1 MCRPAASA
9 SLARS
14 RRRARKAHR
23 ATINLSLSWQ
33 CIRATSN
40 GPAPRKLFRRLNE
53 VENWGRTALQMSAG
67 WTNFSVSN
75 GSHTG
80 EEDGPSVVGEDQPA
94 CASCKKRKLRCSKE
108 IPVCSHCLRLSTKC
122 VYNPKQKPGL
132 KPGAVEALTRRV
144 AFLEQILLDES
155 GNLRPRYKDEPE
167 QRGDS
172 DSPQNESRSTEE
184 VAAPTGQTH
193 EDVPAIPHEQPPVN
207 ASTHGNGRTT
217 NPLKRKH
224 DEPEAKRWL
233 FATAEVDLAQ
243 HLPPQA
249 VLLRVVDFFTTSFH
263 HWIPYLHKQRL
274 QNKVSEGICSNGLLL
289 VLHALLA
296 VALRHMDP
304 NDLFM
309 DNDQIQRQSSVS
321 RIIVETH
328 AIRSVS
334 VESLQALIFIVFDY
348 INILQLSDG
357 QNHRAW
363 PLIGSLTRTI
373 GYLQLT
379 SEPSAASQS
388 GSLMRPVRLV
398 QPSNDWTELEERR
411 RLFWI
416 IFMLDR
422 FCSVTTG
429 WDTSLTSDD
438 VHRRLPADGGYFT
451 REEPVITPYFGIW
464 NKAAARIGR
473 SLANVPAP
481 YSEEDPTSEQP
492 QGASPNSAN
501 GYIDASK
508 LGAFAYCVEATESL
522 SQVTTFFLQQR
533 INAQDKEHAVSWLTR
548 FKELDL
554 RLVQWKLFLPSR
566 WKDSN
571 ISEDRTVINMDPN
584 LTLAHITHNTSMI
597 LLHHPIAYPAKS
609 WNDYVALPKECSAQ
623 TCELAAIETSNIVSK
638 FLTYTPIPF
647 VNAQFAFCAF
657 VAAKTLLFD
666 HHRGPLRPEFGQLV
680 RDLWEMSKRWE
691 HSASSDTDARPVNQ
705 AGIYAHHLERLQE
718 ASSQDP
724 HYRFDFYDHTCQSLE
739 PQQYVSPMNVM
750 TPLQRTG
757 SFAQDRAHLGHVRH
771 QSLNNVHTA
780 LSPRRRTS
788 HTTIPA
794 TAGASPTEYAHP
806 QCGRPP
812 NIDAMSPNGLATA
825 AATLYSNAARSNNGQ
840 NVYQLGHGVA
850 PNSHF
855 GSIPGAPNNQQAMQ
869 DQSLLNL
876 SDTFMDSQFL
886 DMDRVITFEEANFF
900 LPGDAYRWQ

>member
-1 MCRPAASA
+1 
-9 SLARS
+9 
-14 RRRARKAHR
+14 
-23 ATINLSLSWQ
+23 
-33 CIRATSN
+33 
-40 GPAPRKLFRRLNE
+40 
-53 VENWGRTALQMSAG
+53 MSAG

-80 EEDGPSVVGEDQPA
+80 EDDGPSVVGEDQPA
-94 CASCKKRKLRCSKE
+94 CASCKKRKLRCSRE
-108 IPVCSHCLRLSTKC
+108 IPVCSHCLRLSTEC

-144 AFLEQILLDES
+144 AFLEQILLDEG
-155 GNLRPRYKDEPE
+155 GNVRPQYKDEPE
-167 QRGDS
+167 QHSNGDFPS
-172 DSPQNESRSTEE
+172 NGSRVVGQVATST
-184 VAAPTGQTH
+184 VHGSQA
-193 EDVPAIPHEQPPVN
+193 VPSINQEQPPVT
-207 ASTHGNGRTT
+207 ASTNDSATSA

-224 DEPEAKRWL
+224 EEPGVERWY
-233 FATAEVDLAQ
+233 FATEELDLAQ
-243 HLPPQA
+243 HLPSQG
-249 VLLRVVDFFTTSFH
+249 VLLKVVDFFKTSFH

-274 QNKVSEGICSNGLLL
+274 HKKVSEGVCSNGLLL
-289 VLHALLA
+289 VLHALVA
-296 VALRHMDP
+296 VALRHMDT
-304 NDLFM
+304 NVLFM
-309 DNDQIQRQSSVS
+309 DHDQIQRQSSVS

-334 VESLQALIFIVFDY
+334 IESLQALIFVVFDY
-348 INILQLSDG
+348 LNDG
-357 QNHRAW
+357 KNHRAW

-379 SEPSAASQS
+379 SEPSSASQS
-388 GSLMRPVRLV
+388 SLLMRPVRLV

-451 REEPVITPYFGIW
+451 REEPVTTPFFGIW
-464 NKAAARIGR
+464 NKAVARIGR

-481 YSEEDPTSEQP
+481 YSEEDPTTEQP

-501 GYIDASK
+501 GFIDASK

-554 RLVQWKLFLPSR
+554 RLVHWKLFLPQR

-571 ISEDRTVINMDPN
+571 ISEDRTVVDMDPN

-597 LLHHPIAYPAKS
+597 LLHHPIAFPAQS

-647 VNAQFAFCAF
+647 VNVQFAFCAF
-657 VAAKTLLFD
+657 VAAKALLFE
-666 HHRGPLRPEFGQLV
+666 HRGPPLSEFGRLL

-691 HSASSDTDARPVNQ
+691 HSAGQDGDSRPLNQ
-705 AGIYAHHLERLQE
+705 AGIYAQHLERLQE
-718 ASSQDP
+718 ACSQDP
-724 HYRFDFYDHTCQSLE
+724 QYRFDFYDHTCQSLE
-739 PQQYVSPMNVM
+739 SQQYVSPMNVM

-757 SFAQDRAHLGHVRH
+757 SFAQDRPTLGPVRQ
-771 QSLNNVHTA
+771 QSLGSVHTA
-780 LSPRRRTS
+780 LSPRRKTS
-788 HTTIPA
+788 YNTITA
-794 TAGASPTEYAHP
+794 TGTPPIEYAQQQP
-806 QCGRPP
+806 ARPSS
-812 NIDAMSPNGLATA
+812 IDALSPNGLASV
-825 AATLYSNAARSNNGQ
+825 AATLHPNAAQPSGR
-840 NVYQLGHGVA
+840 NVYQLGHGVPSSA
-850 PNSHF
+850 HYN
-855 GSIPGAPNNQQAMQ
+855 GMPGPSNNQRAIQ

-876 SDTFMDSQFL
+876 SDTFMDAQFL
-886 DMDRVITFEEANFF
+886 DMDRVITFEEANFL
-900 LPGDAYRWQ
+900 LPGDAYRW

>member
-1 MCRPAASA
+1 
-9 SLARS
+9 
-14 RRRARKAHR
+14 
-23 ATINLSLSWQ
+23 
-33 CIRATSN
+33 
-40 GPAPRKLFRRLNE
+40 
-53 VENWGRTALQMSAG
+53 MSAG
-67 WTNFSVSN
+67 WTNFSVGN
-75 GSHTG
+75 GSHNG
-80 EEDGPSVVGEDQPA
+80 DDDGPSVVGEDQPA
-94 CASCKKRKLRCSKE
+94 CASCKKRKLRCSRDT
-108 IPVCSHCLRLSTKC
+108 PVCSHCLRLSTEC

-144 AFLEQILLDES
+144 AFLEKILLDES
-155 GNLRPRYKDEPE
+155 GNIRPQYNGEPEHQADVDIPRY
-167 QRGDS
+167 
-172 DSPQNESRSTEE
+172 ESRANVEDPAQSDNDVT
-184 VAAPTGQTH
+184 APPPKELPPNSVSTH
-193 EDVPAIPHEQPPVN
+193 EGDT
-207 ASTHGNGRTT
+207 AS
-217 NPLKRKH
+217 NPLKRKYV
-224 DEPEAKRWL
+224 EPEAERWL
-233 FATAEVDLAQ
+233 FATEELDLAQ
-243 HLPPQA
+243 HLPSQA
-249 VLLRVVDFFTTSFH
+249 VLLKVVDFFTTSFH
-263 HWIPYLHKQRL
+263 HWIPYLHKKRL
-274 QNKVSEGICSNGLLL
+274 QSRVSEGICSNGLLL
-289 VLHALLA
+289 VLHALVA

-304 NDLFM
+304 NVLFM
-309 DNDQIQRQSSVS
+309 DEDEIQRQSSFS

-348 INILQLSDG
+348 LNDG
-357 QNHRAW
+357 KNHRAW

-373 GYLQLT
+373 GYLQLST
-379 SEPSAASQS
+379 EPSAASQS
-388 GSLMRPVRLV
+388 SLLMRPVRLA

-451 REEPVITPYFGIW
+451 REEPVVTPYFGIW

-481 YSEEDPTSEQP
+481 YSEEDPVAEQP

-554 RLVQWKLFLPSR
+554 RLVQWKLFLPAR

-597 LLHHPIAYPAKS
+597 LLHHPIAFPARS

-638 FLTYTPIPF
+638 FLIYTPIPF
-647 VNAQFAFCAF
+647 VNVQFAFCAF
-657 VAAKTLLFD
+657 VAAKALLFER
-666 HHRGPLRPEFGQLV
+666 HQSPLRPEFGRIV

-691 HSASSDTDARPVNQ
+691 HNAASDAESRPANQ
-705 AGIYAHHLERLQE
+705 AGIYAQHLERLQE
-718 ASSQDP
+718 ACSQDP
-724 HYRFDFYDHTCQSLE
+724 NYRFDFYDHTCTSLE

-757 SFAQDRAHLGHVRH
+757 SFAQERPNLTHARH
-771 QSLNNVHTA
+771 HSLNSVHTT
-780 LSPRRRTS
+780 LSPRQRAS
-788 HTTIPA
+788 LSGA
-794 TAGASPTEYAHP
+794 AGASPIEYAAQPSVH
-806 QCGRPP
+806 GP
-812 NIDAMSPNGLATA
+812 NLDAMSPRGVTA
-825 AATLYSNAARSNNGQ
+825 ANGALHPNAAHSKQGRH
-840 NVYQLGHGVA
+840 VFHLGHGVA
-850 PNSHF
+850 PGAHF
-855 GSIPGAPNNQQAMQ
+855 NGIPGAPGNQQAMQ
-869 DQSLLNL
+869 DQSLLSL